1 MVKATA
7 YAPPPGDGLEIGFI
21 STILAI
27 TKLLI
32 AVQFPAD
39 GTRRSTKHPRD
50 VGLGVA
56 TYSEAS
62 NDVPFLLRELVI
74 ATHVCILS
82 VVGIE
87 AYSIP
92 ALSFLRHSV
101 ALTS

>member
-7 YAPPPGDGLEIGFI
+7 HASPPGNGLVIGLI

-27 TKLLI
+27 ARLLI
-32 AVQFPAD
+32 AVQFSAD
-39 GTRRSTKHPRD
+39 GTRRTPKRPGD

-56 TYSEAS
+56 TYPEAR
-62 NDVPFLLRELVI
+62 NDVSFFLRELVI
-74 ATHVCILS
+74 GTHVCILS

-87 AYSIP
+87 AYNIS
-92 ALSFLRHSV
+92 ALSFLRQSV